1 MLSDLRRRK
10 LEKSFYSI
18 DADHD
23 DVIYDTDVIALS
35 QMWCDIYDLPPRSPD
50 WVAIHAA
57 GQKVF
62 RGMPGT
68 VGPDGIKRV
77 KLHDWLSWAEGP
89 EFTIFVERAAIPFS
103 MAVFGA
109 ADKDNDNRLTAE
121 EMSPGQA
128 QGGMSD
134 DDTKVAF
141 DALDTDRDGY
151 VTTDQY
157 IQAQREFYLGDDPE
171 ALGNLIAG
179 PI

>member
-1 MLSDLRRRK
+1 MPSELRRRK

-23 DVIYDTDVIALS
+23 DVIYDTDVIALA

-50 WVAIHAA
+50 WTAIHAA

-62 RGMPGT
+62 REMPGT
-68 VGPDGIKRV
+68 TGADGIKRITMQ
-77 KLHDWLSWAEGP
+77 DWLSWADDP
-89 EFTIFVERAAIPFS
+89 AFPIFVERAAIPFS

-121 EMSPGQA
+121 EMNPGQA

-141 DALDTDRDGY
+141 DVLDRDRDGY
-151 VTTDQY
+151 VTTQQY
-157 IQAQREFYLGDDPE
+157 IEAQREFYLSDDPD
-171 ALGNLIAG
+171 APGNLIAG